1 MNYITYT
8 SAFILKLMVFRRGKL
23 PKQKSSQNSN
33 CLLYLS
39 ENSHFIFKDLRKSS
53 KFQGALL
60 FICIFNTNITNS
72 VLQKGYLKKKKR
84 KKKKE
89 RKKERK
95 KKEKKTLSRLYFSS
109 ATFKFLITVL
119 L

>member
-72 VLQKGYLKKKKR
+72 VLQKGYFNK

-95 KKEKKTLSRLYFSS
+95 KKKRP
-109 ATFKFLITVL
+109 
-119 L
+119 